1 MGATAQLGPLTPVP
15 HTLVLTVAD
24 NVGNVGTGNFTV
36 VTTDTTPPTITVAP
50 SGGFT
55 TPNPFFNVSYND
67 PPPASGIDNSSIRA
81 TLDGQT
87 HQAAEDA
94 AHEMFQ
100 SRNAD
105 KARAVAARDAQD
117 DHAKLETF
125 DIDGQGTVRVTLSK
139 QAKSYVL
146 HNFQP
151 TRDWYNVRVS
161 ASAVPK

>member
-1 MGATAQLGPLTPVP
+1 MISRWLVKIVIGIALAGFLVVELGSPL
-15 HTLVLTVAD
+15 LT
-24 NVGNVGTGNFTV
+24 
-36 VTTDTTPPTITVAP
+36 
-50 SGGFT
+50 
-55 TPNPFFNVSYND
+55 
-67 PPPASGIDNSSIRA
+67 RA

-105 KARAVAARDAQD
+105 KARTVAAQDAQD

-161 ASAVPK
+161 ASAAPK